1 MKQISDKLYEQLVDL
16 LYSLEGCKNRRDLDC
31 IEEASA
37 YQYQQSE
44 YPLCFGCKCRLMR
57 EELQLLK

>member
-31 IEEASA
+31 IEESESS
-37 YQYQQSE
+37 QYTDS
-44 YPLCFGCKCRLMR
+44 LCFGCKCRLMR